1 MKNELSFEV
10 VVVGGGHAGCE
21 AAAASARLGVNT
33 ALFTHKFDTIG
44 EMSCNPA
51 IGGLGKGHLVREI
64 DALDGVMGEV
74 ADMSGIQFRL
84 LNRSRG
90 PAVRGPRT
98 QTDRS
103 LYKKYMQK
111 KLVNYCNLSIFSD
124 PVIKF
129 NFKNNDIIGFST
141 QSGKEIK
148 ASKII
153 LTTGTFLN
161 GLIHIGEEK
170 TPAGRYNEKP
180 STGLSEQLEKY
191 NFKIGRLKTGTPPR
205 LDARTINFEK
215 LEEQFADTDPSFF
228 SFLTKKTI
236 NKQISCRITYT
247 NEDVHEIIS
256 KNIKRSAMYS
266 GSIQGV
272 GPRYCPSIED
282 KIKKFADKQRHQI
295 FLEPEGLNDHT
306 IYPNGISTSLPSDIQ
321 QEICSKINGLEDVKI
336 IRPGYAI
343 EYDFVDPR
351 ELFLTLE
358 TKKIKN
364 LYLAGQINGTTGY
377 EEAAAQGLIA
387 GINAALAFK
396 SNEPFILD
404 RSEAY
409 IGVMIDD
416 LVTKGVAEPYRMFTS
431 RAEYRL
437 TLRSDNS
444 DIRLTQKGIDI
455 GVVQKNREDIYK
467 AKFKELSKTQ
477 SKMNSLTITPSKA
490 EKFGINIAKDGISRT
505 ANQLLG
511 QKNVNMSKIRE
522 IWPEIKYVSK
532 EIDEQLEINSH
543 YKGYL
548 KKQKADILAFKRDE
562 NLIIPKNLNYDNF
575 AGLSNEVKSKFKKIR
590 PKTMGQALRIDG
602 ITPAAVYIL
611 LSHLKRKSI
620 KHIA

>member
-1 MKNELSFEV
+1 M
-10 VVVGGGHAGCE
+10 
-21 AAAASARLGVNT
+21 
-33 ALFTHKFDTIG
+33 
-44 EMSCNPA
+44 
-51 IGGLGKGHLVREI
+51 
-64 DALDGVMGEV
+64 
-74 ADMSGIQFRL
+74 
-84 LNRSRG
+84 
-90 PAVRGPRT
+90 
-98 QTDRS
+98 
-103 LYKKYMQK
+103 
-111 KLVNYCNLSIFSD
+111 
-124 PVIKF
+124 
-129 NFKNNDIIGFST
+129 
-141 QSGKEIK
+141 
-148 ASKII
+148 
-153 LTTGTFLN
+153 
-161 GLIHIGEEK
+161 
-170 TPAGRYNEKP
+170 
-180 STGLSEQLEKY
+180 
-191 NFKIGRLKTGTPPR
+191 
-205 LDARTINFEK
+205 
-215 LEEQFADTDPSFF
+215 
-228 SFLTKKTI
+228 
-236 NKQISCRITYT
+236 
-247 NEDVHEIIS
+247 
-256 KNIKRSAMYS
+256 
-266 GSIQGV
+266 
-272 GPRYCPSIED
+272 
-282 KIKKFADKQRHQI
+282 
-295 FLEPEGLNDHT
+295 
-306 IYPNGISTSLPSDIQ
+306 
-321 QEICSKINGLEDVKI
+321 
-336 IRPGYAI
+336 
-343 EYDFVDPR
+343 DPR

-455 GVVQKNREDIYK
+455 GVVQKNRKDIYK
-467 AKFKELSKTQ
+467 AKFKELSKNQ

-511 QKNVNMSKIRE
+511 QKYVNMSKIRE
-522 IWPEIKYVSK
+522 IWPQIKYVSK

>member
-1 MKNELSFEV
+1 
-10 VVVGGGHAGCE
+10 
-21 AAAASARLGVNT
+21 
-33 ALFTHKFDTIG
+33 
-44 EMSCNPA
+44 
-51 IGGLGKGHLVREI
+51 
-64 DALDGVMGEV
+64 
-74 ADMSGIQFRL
+74 
-84 LNRSRG
+84 
-90 PAVRGPRT
+90 
-98 QTDRS
+98 
-103 LYKKYMQK
+103 MQK

-161 GLIHIGEEK
+161 GLIHIGEERM
-170 TPAGRYNEKP
+170 PAGRYNEKP

-272 GPRYCPSIED
+272 CPRYCPSIDD

-444 DIRLTQKGIDI
+444 DIRLTKKGIDI
-455 GVVQKNREDIYK
+455 GVVQKNRKDIYK
-467 AKFKELSKTQ
+467 AKFQELSK
-477 SKMNSLTITPSKA
+477 I
-490 EKFGINIAKDGISRT
+490 
-505 ANQLLG
+505 
-511 QKNVNMSKIRE
+511 
-522 IWPEIKYVSK
+522 
-532 EIDEQLEINSH
+532 
-543 YKGYL
+543 
-548 KKQKADILAFKRDE
+548 
-562 NLIIPKNLNYDNF
+562 
-575 AGLSNEVKSKFKKIR
+575 
-590 PKTMGQALRIDG
+590 
-602 ITPAAVYIL
+602 
-611 LSHLKRKSI
+611 
-620 KHIA
+620 

>member
-64 DALDGVMGEV
+64 DALDGVMAEV

-161 GLIHIGEEK
+161 GLIHIGEER

-455 GVVQKNREDIYK
+455 GVVQKNRKDIYK

-511 QKNVNMSKIRE
+511 QKYVNMSKIRE